1 MVDQDVEIPN
11 NQNAL
16 SMSVVIV
23 ADHYEIIRKT
33 IGHLRAQAVR
43 GRLEIVIVT
52 QSAEALGLDYAEVA
66 DFLRVRVFEVEA
78 ILPLSV
84 ALAAGIRQASAPV
97 IVIAESHSYPGPG
110 WAQALIEA
118 HKQPWVAVGPVIGN
132 ANPDSIISWAN
143 LFLDYGGCV
152 ETTTAGEAEY
162 LPGHNTSYKREI
174 ILQYDSRLEAMMDS
188 EILLHWDM
196 RSKGQRLLLE
206 QAAKTYHLNIS
217 SLSSWLSERF
227 YTGRRFA
234 ATRARDWSSF
244 RRLLYAGGGPLIPLL
259 RFSRVLQD
267 IRSSTRRHEL
277 LPRVVP
283 PLIVG
288 LTVSALG
295 EMIGY
300 AFGAGEAVERLAK
313 MELHKVHHVTERDR
327 QRLDSMLASAPK

>member
-1 MVDQDVEIPN
+1 
-11 NQNAL
+11 
-16 SMSVVIV
+16 MSVVIV

-33 IGHLRAQAVR
+33 IRHLRTQTVSR
-43 GRLEIVIVT
+43 QLEIVIVT
-52 QSAEALGLDYAEVA
+52 QSKGALGLDDAEIA
-66 DFLRVRVFEVEA
+66 DFLRVRVVEVEA

-97 IVIAESHSYPGPG
+97 IVTAESHSYPGPG
-110 WAQALIEA
+110 WGQALIEA

-152 ETTTAGEAEY
+152 ETTAVGEVDY

-174 ILQYDSRLEAMMDS
+174 ILQYGSKLEAMMDS

-196 RSKGQRLLLE
+196 RSKGYRLLLE
-206 QAAKTYHLNIS
+206 QAAKTYHLNVNR
-217 SLSSWLSERF
+217 LSSWLSERF

-234 ATRARDWSSF
+234 ATRARDWSPL
-244 RRLLYAGGGPLIPLL
+244 RRLLYAGGAPLIPLVRL
-259 RFSRVLQD
+259 SRVLQD
-267 IRSSTRRHEL
+267 IRSSTRRREL

-295 EMIGY
+295 ELIGY
-300 AFGAGEAVERLAK
+300 VFGAGEAVERLAK
-313 MELHKVHHVTERDR
+313 MELHKVRHVTESDR
-327 QRLDSMLASAPK
+327 QRLQAVVASAGE